1 MRTPIAAVLL
11 RFLGRLKFPTLFK
24 LTAAFF
30 LLDLFIPDLI
40 PFADEL
46 LLGLATIL
54 FSQWRKPKDAV
65 TATDNRVID
74 HETRR

>member
-1 MRTPIAAVLL
+1 MRTPIAALLL

-30 LLDLFIPDLI
+30 LLDLFIPDLV

-46 LLGLATIL
+46 LLGLAALL
-54 FSQWRKPKDAV
+54 FSQWRKPKDEV
-65 TATDNRVID
+65 ATTDSRVID
-74 HETRR
+74 HKTRR